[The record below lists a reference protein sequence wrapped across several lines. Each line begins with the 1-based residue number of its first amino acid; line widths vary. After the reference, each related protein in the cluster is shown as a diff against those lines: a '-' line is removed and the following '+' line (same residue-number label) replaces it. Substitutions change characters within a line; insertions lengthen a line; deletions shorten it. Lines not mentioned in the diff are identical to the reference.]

1 MNDVRFDIAD
11 AILSLHGIALWC
23 AISGVICVIDG
34 DARHGLPILRTG
46 IRIAHHGNQHL
57 RLATVGLWHA

>member
-1 MNDVRFDIAD
+1 MNSACFDIAD

-34 DARHGLPILRTG
+34 DTHQLIISPSD
-46 IRIAHHGNQHL
+46 NP
-57 RLATVGLWHA
+57 TVSG

>member
-1 MNDVRFDIAD
+1 MNSACFDIAD

-34 DARHGLPILRTG
+34 DSFQLVVSANDNP
-46 IRIAHHGNQHL
+46 
-57 RLATVGLWHA
+57 TVLG

>member
-1 MNDVRFDIAD
+1 MNSARFDIAD

-34 DARHGLPILRTG
+34 GGFQLFFGDCPVNLR
-46 IRIAHHGNQHL
+46 
-57 RLATVGLWHA
+57 